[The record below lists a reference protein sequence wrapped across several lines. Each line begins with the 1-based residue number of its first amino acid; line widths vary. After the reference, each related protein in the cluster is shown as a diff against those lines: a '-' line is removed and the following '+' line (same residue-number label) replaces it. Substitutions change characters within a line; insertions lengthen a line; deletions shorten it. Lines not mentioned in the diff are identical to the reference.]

1 MRFTTHQ
8 SITLA
13 TSAQALELSDKE
25 LSTVAGGVDSTHIPA
40 PDHTQVHR
48 PVHPSRPNHP
58 HRPTSPAHPVQHTTA
73 TNLHL
78 GHTSH

>member
-8 SITLA
+8 GVTLA

-25 LSTVAGGVDSTHIPA
+25 LSTVVGGVGSTHIPA
-40 PDHTQVHR
+40 PDHTRIHR
-48 PVHPSRPNHP
+48 PVHPNRPH
-58 HRPTSPAHPVQHTTA
+58 HPTSPAHPVQHTTA

-78 GHTSH
+78 GHTSY